1 MYVGIYS
8 YLSICLHKTMYI
20 GEYASIKV
28 GLHGDRV
35 IC

>member
-20 GEYASIKV
+20 EEYATIKV
-28 GLHGDRV
+28 GLHGYRV
-35 IC
+35 TC